1 MITQKIPCRKEVSMA
16 KLLAGEVFYAITTAS
31 MQTFGGYSFL
41 PESDVERHWRMSK
54 LFTIGGGTSQI
65 QRMIIARDMGL

>member
-1 MITQKIPCRKEVSMA
+1 MISKRIPCRKEVSMA
-16 KLLAGEVFYAITTAS
+16 KLLAGEVFYAVATAS

-41 PESDVERHWRMSK
+41 PESDIERHWRLAK

-65 QRMIIARDMGL
+65 QRWIISRDMGL